1 MTYLGKA
8 TTDEVVAACQAGAVE
23 LGAAL
28 AGLAGGAVE
37 VAVEPLEHFDPE
49 AAKAWAAPGLMIM
62 LTVENSAALLALP
75 ESCGLLPD
83 WYAEP
88 DATGQS
94 KLATLAQES
103 GMLVLPEQFMP
114 EGFKAARVSNLAAAI
129 ERGGVAAG
137 AGVVPLRLKAPS
149 GASGVMNLIWPA
161 DTPGD
166 VFAEPHAE
174 KPAAAAATKAPHS
187 PAAAEAHEAASYGA
201 VPNEAAAYEPLGPA
215 QVMRTVDELPA
226 YSRSLLRIK
235 VPVIVT
241 LAETKQ
247 PIGRIVELGPGTI
260 IQFDKSCEEMLSL
273 QVGDQL
279 VAEGEAVKVG
289 DKFGIR
295 VTSLRL
301 PGERFKPVRRR

>member
-8 TTDEVVAACQAGAVE
+8 TSEEVIAACEAGAME

-28 AGLAGGAVE
+28 AGLLGGAAEVSVE
-37 VAVEPLEHFDPE
+37 SLEHFDPE
-49 AAKAWAAPGLMIM
+49 AATQTWAEPGLMIL
-62 LTVENSAALLALP
+62 LTVENSAALLVLP

-88 DATGQS
+88 DATQQS
-94 KLATLAQES
+94 VLATLAQEA

-137 AGVVPLRLKAPS
+137 AGVVPLRLKSAS
-149 GASGVMNLIWPA
+149 GASGVLSLIWPA
-161 DTPGD
+161 DSPGD
-166 VFAEPHAE
+166 VFAEPSAA
-174 KPAAAAATKAPHS
+174 KAAPTPSAPKAANPSANPPAPTSFTPAPIGRGV
-187 PAAAEAHEAASYGA
+187 E
-201 VPNEAAAYEPLGPA
+201 
-215 QVMRTVDELPA
+215 ELPA

-273 QVGDQL
+273 QVGDQP

-295 VTSLRL
+295 LTSLRL
-301 PGERFKPVRRR
+301 PGERFKPVKRR

>member
-8 TTDEVVAACQAGAVE
+8 TPDDILAACQAGAVE
-23 LGAAL
+23 LGASL
-28 AGLAGGAVE
+28 AGLLGGAVE
-37 VAVEPLEHFDPE
+37 VGVEPLERFDPDA
-49 AAKAWAAPGLMIM
+49 AAKDWAGPGLMIL
-62 LTVENSAALLALP
+62 LTVENSAALLVLP
-75 ESCGLLPD
+75 EKCGLLPD
-83 WYAEP
+83 WYEDP

-94 KLATLAQES
+94 VLATLAQEA
-103 GMLVLPEQFMP
+103 GLLVLPEQFAP

-137 AGVVPLRLKAPS
+137 AGIVPLPLKAPS
-149 GASGVMNLIWPA
+149 GKSGVLSLIWPA
-161 DTPGD
+161 DSPGD
-166 VFAEPHAE
+166 VFAEP
-174 KPAAAAATKAPHS
+174 PAASEIPTTTKVAES
-187 PAAAEAHEAASYGA
+187 PAASRPAAT
-201 VPNEAAAYEPLGPA
+201 LGPRPIGRS
-215 QVMRTVDELPA
+215 VEELPA

-241 LAETKQ
+241 LAESKQ

-273 QVGDQL
+273 QVGDQP

-295 VTSLRL
+295 LTSLRL
-301 PGERFKPVRRR
+301 PGERFKPVKRR

>member
-8 TTDEVVAACQAGAVE
+8 AAEEVVAACEAGAME

-28 AGLAGGAVE
+28 AGLLGGAAE
-37 VAVEPLEHFDPE
+37 VAVEPLDHFDADA
-49 AAKAWAAPGLMIM
+49 AAKTWAEPGLMIL
-62 LTVENSAALLALP
+62 LTVENSAALVVLP

-88 DATGQS
+88 DATQQS
-94 KLATLAQES
+94 VLATLAQET

-114 EGFKAARVSNLAAAI
+114 EGFKAARVSDLAAAI

-137 AGVVPLRLKAPS
+137 AGIVPLRLKAPS
-149 GASGVMNLIWPA
+149 GASGVLSLIWPA
-161 DTPGD
+161 DSPGD
-166 VFAEPHAE
+166 VFAEPETA
-174 KPAAAAATKAPHS
+174 KAAPTPSAPKAASPSPAPAAPTSFTPAPIGRGV
-187 PAAAEAHEAASYGA
+187 E
-201 VPNEAAAYEPLGPA
+201 
-215 QVMRTVDELPA
+215 ELPA

-273 QVGDQL
+273 QVGDQP

-295 VTSLRL
+295 LTSLRL
-301 PGERFKPVRRR
+301 PGERFKPVKRG